1 MEIPVY
7 VVTGSLDAGKTTF
20 LNNLFDKRKIKALVI
35 QFEDGEEDLICG
47 YAGYRKQMI
56 PRRLLDQQQEQI
68 LRQIFEVVQNGEWD
82 EIWIEWNGAA
92 PFSWLMSL
100 LWDPVFSTVC
110 RLKKIIHITDAE
122 KLEFLLRGM
131 GVYLFDQISESDI
144 AIIRNYHTKKQ
155 YRRTIQLLKGI
166 NSGLEILEM
175 TSYSKLSKTVLREP
189 GGAVSTFLME
199 FVLIICLFLL
209 AGIISG
215 TEGLPLNKM
224 VNLFF
229 GMTLQA
235 MPFLLIGIMLSS
247 AIQILIPDGMLERW
261 FPKSLV
267 WGMAAAL
274 VGGFLLPVCDCAS
287 IPVFKSL
294 IKKGVPLP
302 VAITFMMAAPVM
314 NAVVLLSTF
323 YAFGGNIAVVAG
335 RAGIGALAAV
345 LIGLLSVAF
354 QRKTPLLSESGRSSL
369 LCACGCYEDR
379 SNVRSLTGKLVLCL
393 RHGQAEFFQVGKYL
407 LCGILTASVFQVFLD
422 GQLAFAQY
430 RGGLAASILF
440 MMAAAFIL
448 SLCSSS
454 DAVIARSFASQL
466 PAGAVMGFLVFGPMM
481 DIKNMLMLSYGF
493 RKGFVVK
500 LMLVTIAVCFFLV
513 FFLYGIRGIQL

>member
-1 MEIPVY
+1 MVIPVY

-20 LNNLFDKRKIKALVI
+20 LNNIFDKRKVKALVI
-35 QFEDGEEDLICG
+35 QFEDGEEDLYCS
-47 YAGYRKQMI
+47 YAGHRKLMI
-56 PRRLLDQQQEQI
+56 PRHLLDQQQEQI
-68 LRQIFEVVQNGEWD
+68 PSKIYEAVQNGDWD
-82 EIWIEWNGAA
+82 EIWVEWNGTA
-92 PFSWLMSL
+92 PFSWLLSL
-100 LWDPVFSTVC
+100 FWNPVLRAVC
-110 RLKKIIHITDAE
+110 QIKKIIHIADAE
-122 KLEFLLRGM
+122 KLEFLLSGM
-131 GVYLFDQISESDI
+131 GIYLIDQISESDI
-144 AIIRNYHTKKQ
+144 AIIRNYHKKSQ
-155 YRRTIQLLKGI
+155 YRHVRRLLEEV
-166 NSGLEILEM
+166 NPGLNILEM
-175 TSYSKLSKTVLREP
+175 TSNSKLSKPVLSEP
-189 GGAVSTFLME
+189 DGPVSSFLME
-199 FVLIICLFLL
+199 FMLIICLFLL

-215 TEGLPLNKM
+215 TEGLPISRM

-235 MPFLLIGIMLSS
+235 VPFLLIGIMLSS

-267 WGMAAAL
+267 WGMATAL

-287 IPVFKSL
+287 IPVFRSL
-294 IKKGVPLP
+294 IKKGIPLP

-314 NAVVLLSTF
+314 NPVVLLSTF
-323 YAFGGNIAVVAG
+323 YAFGGNIVVVAG

-345 LIGLLSVAF
+345 LIGLLAAAF
-354 QRKTPLLSESGRSSL
+354 QRKTPLLSGSGRSRL
-369 LCACGCYEDR
+369 ICTCGCYED
-379 SNVRSLTGKLVLCL
+379 SPNVKSLAGKLVFCL

-407 LCGILTASVFQVFLD
+407 LIGILTASVFQASGD

-430 RGGLAASILF
+430 RGGLAASILL

-481 DIKNMLMLSYGF
+481 DIKNMLMLSSAF
-493 RKGFVVK
+493 TKGFIVK

-513 FFLYGIRGIQL
+513 FLLYGIRGIKL